1 MGRGTVRSR
10 RERRNRGK
18 EKLRQ
23 SRESRRREG
32 TISRSMEKDGRNPA
46 EAPPE
51 DLVILVQKPKCFQVT
66 KR

>member
-23 SRESRRREG
+23 SRES
-32 TISRSMEKDGRNPA
+32 SMEKDGRNPA